1 MEWGRKWLVDFNV
14 RKTQLVSLDESHNT
28 GAIYVKMN
36 GSFLKEKSSFKIQG
50 FSFSPNLNSGS
61 YIISIVKTAS
71 KKIRALIRSMKFL
84 PPQVALYFYKSTIR
98 FARNTVVMSG
108 IVLLTATW
116 NFQISYKNGYAGL
129 LVLHLL
135 ILLNH

>member
-36 GSFLKEKSSFKIQG
+36 GSFLEEKSSFKIQG

-116 NFQISYKNGYAGL
+116 NFQISHKNGYAGL

>member
-1 MEWGRKWLVDFNV
+1 MTSELEFDQRDTVDWGRKWLVDFNV
-14 RKTQLVSLDESHNT
+14 RKTQLVSLDESNNT

-36 GSFLKEKSSFKIQG
+36 GSFLEEKSSFKIKG
-50 FSFSPNLNSGS
+50 LSFPSNLNSGS

-84 PPQVALYFYKSTIR
+84 TPQVALYFYKSTIR
-98 FARNTVVMSG
+98 FAWNTVVMSG

-116 NFQISYKNGYAGL
+116 NL
-129 LVLHLL
+129 
-135 ILLNH
+135 